1 VSVRRWF
8 RLVPLSLA
16 LQAFWPGVGR
26 ADEPGVATLRPDEP
40 AVSSG
45 AKARGA
51 STPRSFWAPLDRGPR
66 LKFGY
71 RTFSVTDMGEVE
83 ARYHCFAIDA
93 YVYSGIVRAGLG
105 VEGGADSTP
114 RSNFILDGTVNVGV
128 QYPMRITP
136 FFETTVGFGFLRRDV
151 LHEDLFGFIYHVGLE
166 AGAEVFIS
174 TRFLLSTAVGWRRQV
189 FRYGE
194 NPDVEATYVYFDSF
208 TVKVGLGF

>member
-1 VSVRRWF
+1 MRPLRW
-8 RLVPLSLA
+8 LVPLAVLA
-16 LQAFWPGVGR
+16 SWPAVGG
-26 ADEPGVATLRPDEP
+26 ADEPGVAPPRPDEP
-40 AVSSG
+40 AADRSVTEHR
-45 AKARGA
+45 AA
-51 STPRSFWAPLDRGPR
+51 TPRGFWAPLDRGPR

-71 RTFSVTDMGEVE
+71 RTFSVADMGDVE

-93 YVYSGIVRAGLG
+93 YIYSGIVRAGLG

-114 RSNFILDGTVNVGV
+114 RSNFILDGTVNLGV

-136 FFETTVGFGFLRRDV
+136 FLEATVGFGFLRRDV

-174 TRFLLSTAVGWRRQV
+174 SRFLVSAALGWRRQV
-189 FRYGE
+189 FKFGE
-194 NPDVEATYVYFDSF
+194 NPDVEAAYVYFDSL

>member
-1 VSVRRWF
+1 VRPPRWF
-8 RLVPLSLA
+8 VPLAVLVS
-16 LQAFWPGVGR
+16 WPAVGG
-26 ADEPGVATLRPDEP
+26 ADEPGVAAPRPDEP
-40 AVSSG
+40 AVGRSVKEHR
-45 AKARGA
+45 AA
-51 STPRSFWAPLDRGPR
+51 PRSFWAPRDRGPR

-71 RTFSVTDMGEVE
+71 RTFSVADMGDVE

-114 RSNFILDGTVNVGV
+114 RSNFILDGTVNLGV

-136 FFETTVGFGFLRRDV
+136 FLEATVGFGFLRRDV

-174 TRFLLSTAVGWRRQV
+174 SRFLISTAVGWRRQV
-189 FRYGE
+189 FKFSE
-194 NPDVEATYVYFDSF
+194 NPDVEAAYVYFDSF